1 MFGRLLWQLL
11 RGNRGRLAVA
21 LVAIVSGG
29 AVISALFNMEIDVR
43 KKLTQEFRSLGANVV
58 LSGQGAGD
66 QSLMNELVAEG
77 AVDRLAPQGTITS
90 PYLYIVARTPANRP
104 VVLAGT
110 WLDRASAITPWWKIQ
125 GQPISERSDIS
136 HCLVGKNVARQFG
149 LAPGSDLELRYADKS
164 AHFAVSG
171 VIAAGDDEDD
181 QVFASLAAVQSLSGL
196 PDRIEMIQLRVPGSP
211 EAIESI
217 ASQLKSALPNAEAR
231 PIRQISDAEGNLL
244 ARIQLLMISM
254 ALLILTLTGLCVLA
268 TMAALAMERRAD
280 VGLMKALG
288 GSIGRVVGLF
298 LAEVGVLG
306 AVGGVL
312 GYVFGAVLTLWVGKR
327 VFGATISPRLEVLPL
342 TIALMVGVAL
352 AGALPLR
359 LLGRVKPAVI
369 LRGE

>member
-1 MFGRLLWQLL
+1 MFGRLLLQLL

-21 LVAIVSGG
+21 LAAIVGGG
-29 AVISALFNMEIDVR
+29 AVISAMFNMEIDVR

-66 QSLMNELVAEG
+66 QALMRESAAESI
-77 AVDRLAPQGTITS
+77 VERLQPQGTIAS
-90 PYLYIVARTPANRP
+90 PFLYVVARTAANQP

-110 WLDRASAITPWWKIQ
+110 WLDRASAITPWWQIQ
-125 GQPISERSDIS
+125 GEAILARDDIS
-136 HCLVGKNVARQFG
+136 HCLVGRTVARQFA
-149 LAPGSDLELRYADKS
+149 LALGSDLELRYADKV
-164 AHFAVSG
+164 AHFSVSG
-171 VIAAGDDEDD
+171 IITAGDDEDD
-181 QVFASLAAVQSLSGL
+181 QVFANLAAVQNLSGL
-196 PDRIEMIQLRVPGSP
+196 TDRIAMIQLRVPGSP
-211 EAIESI
+211 AAIQSF
-217 ASQLKSALPNAEAR
+217 ASQLKSGLPDAVAR
-231 PIRQISDAEGNLL
+231 PIRQISETEGSLL
-244 ARIQLLMISM
+244 ARIQLLMITM

-288 GSIGRVVGLF
+288 GSIGRIVRLF
-298 LAEVGVLG
+298 LAEVAVLG

-312 GYVFGAVLTLWVGKR
+312 GYAFGAALTFWVGKR
-327 VFGATISPRLEVLPL
+327 VFGVTISPRLEVLPL

-359 LLGRVKPAVI
+359 LLGKVKPAVI

>member
-11 RGNRGRLAVA
+11 RGNRGRLAIA
-21 LVAIVSGG
+21 LVAIAGGG

-58 LSGQGAGD
+58 VSGHGTGD
-66 QSLMNELVAEG
+66 QALMSESAAEE
-77 AVDRLAPQGTITS
+77 AVDRLEPQGAIAS
-90 PYLYIVARTPANRP
+90 PYLYVVARTSANQP

-110 WLDRASAITPWWKIQ
+110 WLDRSSAMTPWWQIQ
-125 GQPISERSDIS
+125 GRAIATRTDVS
-136 HCLVGKNVARQFG
+136 HCLVGKNVARQFA
-149 LAPGSDLELRYADKS
+149 LAPGSDLELHYADKA
-164 AHFAVSG
+164 AHFSVSG
-171 VIAAGDDEDD
+171 VITAGDDEDD
-181 QVFASLAAVQSLSGL
+181 QVFANLAAVQNLAGL
-196 PDRIEMIQLRVPGSP
+196 ADRIAMIQLRIPGSP
-211 EAIESI
+211 ESI
-217 ASQLKSALPNAEAR
+217 QSVASQLKSALPDGEAR
-231 PIRQISDAEGNLL
+231 PIRQISEAEGSLL
-244 ARIQLLMISM
+244 ARIQLLVITM

-312 GYVFGAVLTLWVGKR
+312 GYTLGAVLTLWIGKR
-327 VFGATISPRLEVLPL
+327 VFGTAISPRLEVLPL

-359 LLGRVKPAVI
+359 LLGKVKPAVI

>member
-21 LVAIVSGG
+21 LVAIVGGG
-29 AVISALFNMEIDVR
+29 AVISAMFNMEIDVR

-66 QSLMNELVAEG
+66 QALMRESAAEG
-77 AVDRLAPQGTITS
+77 VVERLQPQGTIAS
-90 PYLYIVARTPANRP
+90 PFLYVVARTATNQP

-110 WLDRASAITPWWKIQ
+110 WLDRAPAITPWWQIQ
-125 GQPISERSDIS
+125 GEAVLARDDIS
-136 HCLVGKNVARQFG
+136 HCLVGKNVARQFA
-149 LAPGSDLELRYADKS
+149 LAPGSDLELRYGDKV
-164 AHFAVSG
+164 AHFSVSG
-171 VIAAGDDEDD
+171 IITAGDDEDD
-181 QVFASLAAVQSLSGL
+181 QVFANLAAVQNLSGL
-196 PDRIEMIQLRVPGSP
+196 TDRIAMIQLRVPGSP
-211 EAIESI
+211 AAIQSF
-217 ASQLKSALPNAEAR
+217 ASQLKIALPDVDAR
-231 PIRQISDAEGNLL
+231 PIRQISETEGSLL
-244 ARIQLLMISM
+244 ARIQLLMITM

-288 GSIGRVVGLF
+288 GSIGRIVRLF
-298 LAEVGVLG
+298 LAEVAVLG

-312 GYVFGAVLTLWVGKR
+312 GYIFGAALTLWAGKR
-327 VFGATISPRLEVLPL
+327 VFGVMISPRLEVLPL
-342 TIALMVGVAL
+342 TIVLMVGVAL

-359 LLGRVKPAVI
+359 LLGKVKPAVI